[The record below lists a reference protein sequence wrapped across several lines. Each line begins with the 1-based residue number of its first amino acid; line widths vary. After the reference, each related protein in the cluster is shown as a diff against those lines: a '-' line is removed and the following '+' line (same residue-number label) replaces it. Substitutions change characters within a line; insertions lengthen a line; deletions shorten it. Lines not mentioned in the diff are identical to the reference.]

1 LCQDLTTGT
10 SSQPPRSPAHSAEIA
25 CPLSHHESDFPS
37 LDFKATELIRGFLL
51 HVLPLCFVRIRHYGF
66 LANRVRQEKLALCRL
81 LLNDNAMPETISVS
95 KRAGRGT
102 WRGECLRIVWQRLAG
117 NRRNAS
123 ADTDPSKNW
132 GVVANLRAG
141 RMRYVL
147 IQLDSEETNRM
158 DHQRRDHL

>member
-1 LCQDLTTGT
+1 MRPATGRDREAVGPPAFRLTPSWKLATDDRAWGIVSRSHHRHQFPAT
-10 SSQPPRSPAHSAEIA
+10 SIA
-25 CPLSHHESDFPS
+25 CPQRRDRLPLSHHESGFPS

-102 WRGECLRIVWQRLAG
+102 WRGECLRIV
-117 NRRNAS
+117 
-123 ADTDPSKNW
+123 
-132 GVVANLRAG
+132 
-141 RMRYVL
+141 
-147 IQLDSEETNRM
+147 
-158 DHQRRDHL
+158 